1 MRDNA
6 NRRDAAILAF
16 QRRQG
21 KAAQPP
27 HDRARA
33 EQEDARRQ
41 EANFTAWSTH
51 AFGEISAGV
60 TRLSNDFARRGSPFV
75 ISHRP
80 GGRPGTAAYVV
91 HVSGSPHSEA
101 TLAFI
106 LHPDGL
112 VRTETDARAASL
124 PDGVAVDAVTS
135 EWAEQMAEQV
145 MFAVLGCQ
153 QKSGRK
159 P

>member
-21 KAAQPP
+21 KAAQTPQ
-27 HDRARA
+27 DRTGT
-33 EQEDARRQ
+33 EQEEARRQ

-91 HVSGSPHSEA
+91 HISGNPHGEA
-101 TLAFI
+101 MLTFI

-112 VRTETDARAASL
+112 VQTETDARAVSL
-124 PDGVAVDAVTS
+124 PDGVAVDAVTL
-135 EWAEQMAEQV
+135 EWAEQTAEQV
-145 MFAVLGCQ
+145 MFAVLGGQ
-153 QKSGRK
+153 QKSGRRS
-159 P
+159 